1 MVVLS
6 GLASALVAATYFSDA
21 LAHPDHKDPVLQRR
35 ALYEQTFHTKNGA
48 RSVQACSGTAAS
60 IELQKQAAVRRAA
73 TAQRLR
79 EERGLTGAPMRHRRD
94 LVDVEKW
101 MQVDHDRTADHD
113 FSADTPP
120 SEVFGTT
127 KPCVLTPEGATGPYF
142 VAQELLRTNIAETQ
156 PGVPLYLD
164 WQFIDVST
172 CGPAADL
179 IVDTWAA
186 NSTGQYSGVSDPTEY
201 SGLNTTFLRGV
212 QQTDADGV
220 VQFTTIFPGHY
231 WNRATHQHVLTHTGG
246 TLLPNGTYAG
256 GHVSHIGQLYFD
268 ASLRAVVEAAAPY
281 NTNDLPLTTNEE
293 DVWIGP
299 SATDV
304 VDPFFDYVLLGDKI
318 EDGILAWMS
327 MAVDGSANWDAFAG
341 PAAFWTEDGGRDN
354 PDGGWGGMFPTPPAK
369 V

>member
-6 GLASALVAATYFSDA
+6 GLASALVVATYFSSA
-21 LAHPDHKDPVLQRR
+21 LAHPNHKDPALQRR
-35 ALYEQTFHTKNGA
+35 ALYEQAFHTKNGA
-48 RSVQACSGTAAS
+48 RSLQACSGTAAS
-60 IELQKQAAVRRAA
+60 VELQKQAAVRRAA

-79 EERGLTGAPMRHRRD
+79 EERGLTGTPMRHRRD

-101 MQVDHDRTADHD
+101 MQVDHDRTASHD
-113 FSADTPP
+113 FTSTTPP

-127 KPCVLTPEGATGPYF
+127 APCILTPEGATGPYF

-156 PGVPLYLD
+156 PGIPLYLD
-164 WQFIDVST
+164 WQFIDIST
-172 CGPAADL
+172 CLPADL
-179 IVDTWAA
+179 IVDTWSA
-186 NSTGQYSGVSDPTEY
+186 NATGQYSGVSDPTEY

-231 WNRATHQHVLTHTGG
+231 WNRATHQHVLTHSGG
-246 TLLPNGTYAG
+246 ALLPNGTYAG

-268 ASLRAVVEAAAPY
+268 ASLRAVVEAAEPY
-281 NTNDLPLTTNEE
+281 NTNTLPLTTNEE

-304 VDPFFDYVLLGDKI
+304 VDPFFDYVLLGERI
-318 EDGILAWMS
+318 EDGILAWME
-327 MAVDGSANWDAFAG
+327 MAVDGTANWDAVAG
-341 PAAFWTEDGGRDN
+341 PAAFWTEEGGRDN
-354 PDGGWGGMFPTPPAK
+354 PDGGWAGMFPTPEARK
-369 V
+369 